1 MSRVGVGVGL
11 GVGVGSH
18 HRARAALVA
27 GDCRLVTPQTVSSCS
42 KEILPW

>member
-11 GVGVGSH
+11 GVGVASN

-27 GDCRLVTPQTVSSCS
+27 GDCWLVTPQTVSSCS
-42 KEILPW
+42 QEILPW